1 MAMSRTGKT
10 ILWIA
15 GVLLALVVVL
25 GIFFALIYSAL
36 NNEPEVKNNSVLVL
50 NVGGSLP
57 DYVAEDPVNRF
68 LGRDE
73 RSLSGLLLQLRKA
86 KADKRVGAVLLD
98 IDIMTSGWGKAEEL
112 RDALT
117 DFRAS
122 GKPVY
127 AFMEY
132 GANKEYYVATACDR
146 IYVAPIGELAIIGLA
161 ADVMSLRGSLDKLG
175 IYPDFYQIGKYKSA
189 PEEYTQ
195 KKMTDAHREALD
207 ALLDDFFSRFV
218 STVAAARHK
227 SEAEV
232 RAVIDAAPVRA
243 NDAKQLGLI
252 DDAKYRDE
260 VESDLKKR
268 LGYKDDDK
276 LNLLSEAQ
284 YRRVAPE
291 SLNLNEG
298 ERVAIIYASGA
309 IVSGSSTNGGAFGE
323 QMVGSDTVAKAL
335 IDARD
340 DKTIKAIVLR
350 VDSPGGTSFA
360 SDIIWH
366 AVVAAKARKPVVIS
380 MGDVAASGGYY
391 VSVGASRIVS
401 EPSTVTGSIGVFA
414 GKPVMKGFYDWIGVN
429 DEYVT
434 RGKYAAMYRET
445 EKFTDDERKKFEGML
460 NSFYWNDFLP
470 KVAEGRKKDV
480 KDVDAIAQGRVWT
493 GTQAKDRGLV
503 DEFGGLDRAVEVAK
517 RLANISADKGVRR
530 VVFPAPRT
538 FLDNIF
544 GTGGDEA
551 TVEVKRQNA
560 AVEALPE
567 DVRRALRYLSVFEH
581 VRRGETMAMLPYDL
595 RIK

>member
-10 ILWIA
+10 FLWIA
-15 GVLLALVVVL
+15 GVVLALALVL
-25 GIFFALIYSAL
+25 AAFFALIYSAL
-36 NNEPEVKNNSVLVL
+36 NNEPDVKNNSVLVL
-50 NVGGSLP
+50 KIGGSLP
-57 DYVAEDPVNRF
+57 DYVVEDPVNRF

-86 KADKRVGAVLLD
+86 KTDRRVGAVLLD
-98 IDIMTSGWGKAEEL
+98 IDMITSGWGKAEEV
-112 RDALT
+112 RGALA

-132 GANKEYYVATACDR
+132 GANKDYYVATACDR

-161 ADVMSLRGSLDKLG
+161 ADVMSVRGSLDKLG

-207 ALLDDFFSRFV
+207 SLLDDFFARYV
-218 STVAAARHK
+218 STVAAARRK
-227 SEAEV
+227 SETDV
-232 RAVIDAAPVRA
+232 RAAIDSAPLRA
-243 NDAKQLGLI
+243 SDAKQLGLI

-260 VESDLKKR
+260 VEGDLKKR

-276 LNLLSEAQ
+276 LNLLSEGQ
-284 YRRVAPE
+284 YRRVTPE
-291 SLNLNEG
+291 SLKLNEG

-309 IVSGSSTNGGAFGE
+309 IVSGGSSGGGPFGE
-323 QMVGSDTVAKAL
+323 QMVGSDTVSKAL
-335 IDARD
+335 RDAGD
-340 DKTIKAIVLR
+340 DKTVKAIVLR

-366 AVVAAKARKPVVIS
+366 AVVAAKQKKPVVVS

-391 VSVGASRIVS
+391 VSVGASRIVA

-434 RGKYAAMYRET
+434 RGKYAAMWRET

-460 NSFYWNDFLP
+460 NNFYWNDFLP

-480 KDVDAIAQGRVWT
+480 KDVDSLAQGRVWT
-493 GTQAKDRGLV
+493 GTQARERGLV

-517 RLANISADKGVRR
+517 QLAGIPADKGVRR

-538 FLDNIF
+538 ILDNLF
-544 GTGGDEA
+544 GTGGGEA
-551 TVEVKRQNA
+551 TVEVKQRNA
-560 AVEALPE
+560 ALEALPE
-567 DVRRALRYLSVFEH
+567 DVRRALRYLSVFAH

>member
-1 MAMSRTGKT
+1 MSRTGKT
-10 ILWIA
+10 FLWIA
-15 GVLLALVVVL
+15 GVVLALALVL
-25 GIFFALIYSAL
+25 AAFFALIYSAL
-36 NNEPEVKNNSVLVL
+36 NNEPDVKNNSVLVL
-50 NVGGSLP
+50 KIGGSLP
-57 DYVAEDPVNRF
+57 DYVVEDPVNRF

-86 KADKRVGAVLLD
+86 KTDRRVGAVLLD
-98 IDIMTSGWGKAEEL
+98 IDMITSGWGKAEEV
-112 RDALT
+112 RGALA

-132 GANKEYYVATACDR
+132 GANKDYYVATACDR

-161 ADVMSLRGSLDKLG
+161 ADVMSVRGSLDKLG

-207 ALLDDFFSRFV
+207 SLLDDFFARYV
-218 STVAAARHK
+218 STVAAARRK
-227 SEAEV
+227 SETDV
-232 RAVIDAAPVRA
+232 RAAIDSAPLRA
-243 NDAKQLGLI
+243 SDAKQLGLI

-260 VESDLKKR
+260 VEGDLKKR

-276 LNLLSEAQ
+276 LNLLSEGQ
-284 YRRVAPE
+284 YRRVTPE
-291 SLNLNEG
+291 SLKLNEG

-309 IVSGSSTNGGAFGE
+309 IVSGGSSGGGPFGE
-323 QMVGSDTVAKAL
+323 QMVGSDTVSKAL
-335 IDARD
+335 RDAGD
-340 DKTIKAIVLR
+340 DKTVKAIVLR

-366 AVVAAKARKPVVIS
+366 AVVAAKQKKPVVVS

-391 VSVGASRIVS
+391 VSVGASRIVA

-434 RGKYAAMYRET
+434 RGKYAAMWRET

-460 NSFYWNDFLP
+460 NNFYWNDFLP

-480 KDVDAIAQGRVWT
+480 KDVDSLAQGRVWT
-493 GTQAKDRGLV
+493 GTQARERGLV

-517 RLANISADKGVRR
+517 QLAGIPADKGVRR

-538 FLDNIF
+538 ILDNLF
-544 GTGGDEA
+544 GTGGGEA
-551 TVEVKRQNA
+551 TVEVKQRNA
-560 AVEALPE
+560 ALEALPE
-567 DVRRALRYLSVFEH
+567 DVRRALRYLSVF
-581 VRRGETMAMLPYDL
+581 
-595 RIK
+595 